1 MFAVVALIVFA
12 STVPV
17 TLKFVRPVRLLMFAL
32 VMLAFVAVNAVTFA
46 RLLMLFCALA
56 LKVPLKVPPVIVP
69 VALMSVKLPVVALT
83 VAACT
88 VPVTLKFVRPVR
100 FVMFAFVAVSVPLT
114 VALLIFA
121 VVILSFVA
129 VKLVR
134 FARLVILFKV
144 P

>member
-1 MFAVVALIVFA
+1 MVPVALISVKLPVVALTVA
-12 STVPV
+12 ACTVPV
-17 TLKFVRPVRLLMFAL
+17 TLKFVRPARFVMFA
-32 VMLAFVAVNAVTFA
+32 V
-46 RLLMLFCALA
+46 
-56 LKVPLKVPPVIVP
+56 
-69 VALMSVKLPVVALT
+69 VKLPVVALT

-121 VVILSFVA
+121 VVILAVVA

>member
-1 MFAVVALIVFA
+1 MVTLKFVRPARFVIFAVVKLPVVALIVAA
-12 STVPV
+12 SIVPV
-17 TLKFVRPVRLLMFAL
+17 TLKFV
-32 VMLAFVAVNAVTFA
+32 
-46 RLLMLFCALA
+46 
-56 LKVPLKVPPVIVP
+56 
-69 VALMSVKLPVVALT
+69 S
-83 VAACT
+83 
-88 VPVTLKFVRPVR
+88 PVR

-121 VVILSFVA
+121 VVILAFVA